1 MCYCNLTLKVMYTLR
16 LKYLHYPLKIN
27 PSRTLKEKTCPFKDF
42 ITYKKYQELRKTK
55 KDFKT

>member
-1 MCYCNLTLKVMYTLR
+1 MYTLR